1 MKQIHA
7 SINLNIFLMQIQKI
21 LLSIAVLKKIIIKLV
36 QILIPFYKYFF
47 VKKKKIVIFSLFVV
61 CIHRRPAKVN
71 GNTIKV
77 KNKGRRKL
85 DFVTMMIEKEE
96 KERVL
101 SS

>member
-47 VKKKKIVIFSLFVV
+47 VKKKIVIFSLFVV